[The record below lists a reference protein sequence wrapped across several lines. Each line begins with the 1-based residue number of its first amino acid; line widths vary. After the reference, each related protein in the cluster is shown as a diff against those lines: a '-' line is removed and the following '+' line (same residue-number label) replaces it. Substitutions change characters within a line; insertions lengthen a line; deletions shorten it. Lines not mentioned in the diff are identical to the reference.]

1 MSSPLANYLISKRN
15 DLKEKGYRVRISKP
29 SKITVLS
36 KNKKRDKIW
45 KNENISVS
53 IESSVYFGM
62 EFDHSNPLNEGKNI
76 KVFKTGPHRFWVYN
90 RSMSI
95 I

>member
-36 KNKKRDKIW
+36 KNKKLDKIW
-45 KNENISVS
+45 KN
-53 IESSVYFGM
+53 
-62 EFDHSNPLNEGKNI
+62 
-76 KVFKTGPHRFWVYN
+76 
-90 RSMSI
+90 
-95 I
+95 